1 MSFIVHLVAFFGSSL
16 VGVGVTALVFRF
28 FTHDLGS
35 SAPDPSAPGALIFWP
50 IWLLIY
56 FCSGAVALSFLM

>member
-1 MSFIVHLVAFFGSSL
+1 MSFIVHVVAFFGSSL
-16 VGVGVTALVFRF
+16 VGVGVTTLVFHF
-28 FTHDLGS
+28 FTRNLG
-35 SAPDPSAPGALIFWP
+35 PSAPGALILWP

>member
-28 FTHDLGS
+28 FTHDLG
-35 SAPDPSAPGALIFWP
+35 PSAPGALIFWP

-56 FCSGAVALSFLM
+56 LCSGAVALSFLM